1 MKIKK
6 YIISII
12 LIIMIIMLLTSTCFA
27 SGLFEEMKTGMGG
40 VKTADTSA
48 NDKGIAKVINI
59 VIGLLQVAGTGIS
72 LIVITMLGIKYL
84 MASAGDKAEIK
95 KQAVPIVIGCV
106 LLFGA
111 VNIMTAVGKFAEKAL
126 E

>member
-6 YIISII
+6 LVMSIL
-12 LIIMIIMLLTSTCFA
+12 LIALIVTLLTSNCFA
-27 SGLFEEMKTGMGG
+27 SDLFAEMKTGMEG

-84 MASAGDKAEIK
+84 MASAGEKAEIK

-111 VNIMTAVGKFAEKAL
+111 VNIMKAVGTFAEKAL

>member
-6 YIISII
+6 YMISII
-12 LIIMIIMLLTSTCFA
+12 LIIMIVMLLTSTCFA
-27 SGLFEEMKTGMGG
+27 SDLFAEMKTGMEG

-48 NDKGIAKVINI
+48 NDKGVAKVINI

-84 MASAGDKAEIK
+84 MASAGEKAEIK
-95 KQAVPIVIGCV
+95 KQAIPIVIGCV